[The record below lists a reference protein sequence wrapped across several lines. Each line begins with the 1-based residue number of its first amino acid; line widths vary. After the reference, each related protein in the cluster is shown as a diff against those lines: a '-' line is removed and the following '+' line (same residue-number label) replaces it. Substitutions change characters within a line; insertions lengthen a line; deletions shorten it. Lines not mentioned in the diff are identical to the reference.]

1 DAQTRVATIFGNTT
15 NRFQIPNNPGQ
26 VPGYTAFGVSNFDS
40 TMLNEKQAEQNTFGV
55 LALQKSVNGL
65 DLQVSAFSRYSTL
78 HFIPDTVGDLVFNGI
93 ASDVYRRG
101 FANGLQGDGAY
112 KLNDAHTL
120 RAGFTVDGESTQ
132 NSNISTVLPVVG
144 GTPFTVTD
152 NNSK

>member
-1 DAQTRVATIFGNTT
+1 
-15 NRFQIPNNPGQ
+15 
-26 VPGYTAFGVSNFDS
+26 
-40 TMLNEKQAEQNTFGV
+40 MLNENQAEQNTFGV

-65 DLQVSAFSRYSTL
+65 DFQLAAFSRYSTL
-78 HFIPDTVGDLVFNGI
+78 HFVPDTIGDLVFNGI

-132 NSNISTVLPVVG
+132 NSNISTVLPLDGRHSGRRAVYG
-144 GTPFTVTD
+144 D
-152 NNSK
+152 RR